1 MIFTINAEEQ
11 IMVEYKGNNKLVAN
25 HNYPEVDVTDVKSK
39 YMLLDFED
47 IIFKSPGDTDILQSR
62 KDYGSEEVMTSLMD
76 TIKAKGILEPPVV
89 ILTDDGK
96 KARIVEGNRRMEAI
110 RRLKK
115 LGIISTDTG
124 KALCKIKCEV
134 RPSVMQVT
142 EDIFQAWLSLNP
154 SSTADEQEKCRAWIS
169 NQVMLQLGQEALIR
183 NTQRMNWSVAEVAV
197 QIKQQLDAGVDI
209 EVLSKQFGLA
219 VSTIKAKLSTLERM
233 QDKPELLKAVLE
245 KKTSWSVGEILN
257 NVKDDE
263 ARKEILEK
271 ATSDEDK
278 LSADEVKDLIDEKH
292 EESIKSGGEGIKLQ
306 NRKKR
311 APRPPKG
318 VAKKATRGSEEL
330 LASIQQ
336 LSSIRATL
344 KADDEDEEN
353 INGVFDLE
361 VAIKVLQWVVDPKS
375 TEAIEEVVLGGS
387 DS

>member
-1 MIFTINAEEQ
+1 MTFIINAEEQ
-11 IMVEYKGNNKLVAN
+11 IMVETQHN
-25 HNYPEVDVTDVKSK
+25 NYPEVDVTDVKSK
-39 YMLLDFED
+39 YMLLDFAD
-47 IIFKSPGDTDILQSR
+47 LVFKTPGDTDILQSR
-62 KDYGSEEVMTSLMD
+62 KDYGSEDAISSMMETVL
-76 TIKAKGILEPPVV
+76 AKGILEAPQVM
-89 ILTDDGK
+89 LTDDGK
-96 KARIVEGNRRMEAI
+96 KYRVLEGNRRCFV
-110 RRLKK
+110 LSK
-115 LGIISTDTG
+115 LLEEGHTATDTG
-124 KALCKIKCEV
+124 RALIKVRCEV
-134 RPSVMQVT
+134 KPSVMQIA
-142 EDIFQAWLSLNP
+142 EEIFQAWLSLNA
-154 SSTADEQEKCRAWIS
+154 SSSAEEQEKCRVWVT
-169 NQVMLQLGQEALIR
+169 NQVKLQLGQEALIR
-183 NTQRMNWSVAEVAV
+183 NTQRLNWSVAEVAV

-209 EVLSKQFGLA
+209 EVLAKQFGLA
-219 VSTIKAKLSTLERM
+219 VSTIKAKLSTLDRM

-292 EESIKSGGEGIKLQ
+292 EESIKAGGEGIKLQ

-318 VAKKATRGSEEL
+318 LAKKATRSSEEL

-375 TEAIEEVVLGGS
+375 TEAIQEVVLGGA